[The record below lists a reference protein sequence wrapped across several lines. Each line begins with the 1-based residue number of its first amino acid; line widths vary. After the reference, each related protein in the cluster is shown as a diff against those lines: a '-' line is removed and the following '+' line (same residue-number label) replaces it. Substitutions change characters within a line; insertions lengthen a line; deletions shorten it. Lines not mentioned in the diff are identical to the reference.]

1 MEQAKEKAA
10 GVLRAPKAA
19 IQKRASESLRPGLHV
34 VNKTGMV
41 VSMGEAM
48 HGAGLAP
55 HKPLDLQDDGKV
67 HRFRVEGDKAG
78 SRNGWYVLHS
88 HPVPAGAFGSWRTGV
103 THTWRE
109 AGTKPLTVAEQAE
122 LRRQF
127 VAMQQARAAEQ
138 AAVHQAARE
147 RAEKLWRMAR
157 PAHDSHPYLQRK
169 RVRAVGVRQLRE
181 SLLVPLR
188 DGAGVLHS
196 LQFIGADGT
205 KRFLTG
211 GRMAGCY
218 FAIGRPVDA
227 LLLCEGYATAATVFE
242 ATGRACAVA
251 FNAGNLLPVARV
263 LRAKFP
269 RLRIV
274 VCADNDAATPGN
286 PGLTKA
292 TEAARAVQGFVA
304 LPRFKGATHV

>member
-1 MEQAKEKAA
+1 
-10 GVLRAPKAA
+10 
-19 IQKRASESLRPGLHV
+19 
-34 VNKTGMV
+34 
-41 VSMGEAM
+41 
-48 HGAGLAP
+48 
-55 HKPLDLQDDGKV
+55 
-67 HRFRVEGDKAG
+67 
-78 SRNGWYVLHS
+78 
-88 HPVPAGAFGSWRTGV
+88 
-103 THTWRE
+103 
-109 AGTKPLTVAEQAE
+109 
-122 LRRQF
+122 
-127 VAMQQARAAEQ
+127 
-138 AAVHQAARE
+138 
-147 RAEKLWRMAR
+147 MAR
-157 PAHDSHPYLQRK
+157 PAHDNHPYLQRK
-169 RVRAVGVRQLRE
+169 KVRAVGLRQLRE

-196 LQFIGADGT
+196 LQFIGADGS

-211 GRMAGCY
+211 GRMRGCY

-304 LPRFKGATHV
+304 LPRFKGAAHV